1 MMGGMSVRTHRC
13 RLGEERR
20 APRRSAEIYITKGPE
35 MKMYPIGD
43 PKEFLIDLFQ
53 DDPGRV
59 LGWVLDR
66 ACEWLLPRL
75 EFKSV

>member
-1 MMGGMSVRTHRC
+1 
-13 RLGEERR
+13 
-20 APRRSAEIYITKGPE
+20 